1 MALHIVDKQTD
12 RLVRQLARK
21 RGVGLTEAV
30 KLAVEAELQ
39 RTPVSLRERLER
51 FLAELDATP
60 RTGQKVDKAFFDE
73 LSGLGVNG
81 PPEEEKR
88 PRAGRTGGA

>member
-1 MALHIVDKQTD
+1 VALHIVDKQTD

-88 PRAGRTGGA
+88 PRTGGA